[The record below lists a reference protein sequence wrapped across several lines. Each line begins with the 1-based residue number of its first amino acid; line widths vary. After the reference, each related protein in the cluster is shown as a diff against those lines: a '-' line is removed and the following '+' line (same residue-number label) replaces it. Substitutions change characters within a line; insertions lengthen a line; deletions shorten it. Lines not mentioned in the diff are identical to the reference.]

1 MSSTN
6 KTDPHDD
13 LFLLLYG
20 ILTTFDFLVINKKYL
35 ESETTS
41 NGSTPT
47 TTNSNN
53 DSNLQWICH
62 QYIEEKKNKRQK

>member
-1 MSSTN
+1 MFCGFAIKIMYPNTAGGCFKYFN
-6 KTDPHDD
+6 LH
-13 LFLLLYG
+13 
-20 ILTTFDFLVINKKYL
+20 IKKYL

-47 TTNSNN
+47 TTNRNN

-62 QYIEEKKNKRQK
+62 QHIEEKKTKRQK